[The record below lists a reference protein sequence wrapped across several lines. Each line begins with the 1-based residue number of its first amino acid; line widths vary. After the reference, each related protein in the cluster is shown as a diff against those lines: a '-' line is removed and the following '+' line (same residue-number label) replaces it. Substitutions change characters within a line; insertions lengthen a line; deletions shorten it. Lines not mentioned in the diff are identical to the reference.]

1 MNSEQGRFFSRVL
14 LPILSTFA
22 LAGLA
27 GCGGEAQLR
36 PDDGTGPNPK
46 LPEPRNNPD
55 SPVEIA
61 PATGLGFG

>member
-1 MNSEQGRFFSRVL
+1 LISQGRFFSRVL

-27 GCGGEAQLR
+27 SCGGEAQLR

-46 LPEPRNNPD
+46 LPEPRKQLIPL
-55 SPVEIA
+55 VEIA
-61 PATGLGFG
+61 PATGWG